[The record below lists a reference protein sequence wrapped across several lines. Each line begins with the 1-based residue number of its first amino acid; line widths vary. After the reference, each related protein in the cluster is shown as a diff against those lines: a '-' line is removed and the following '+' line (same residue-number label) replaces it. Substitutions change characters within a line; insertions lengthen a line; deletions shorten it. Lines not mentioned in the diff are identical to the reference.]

1 MRAGD
6 KNMRLLRITTALSA
20 FLVALLLMPALANA
34 GRIKDV
40 ARWEGVEANPIVG
53 IGVVV
58 GLQGTG
64 DGGLATRE
72 MLRNAMSALEMEI
85 DPSALKSKNAAL
97 VSVTASLP
105 PFARQGNR
113 IDVTVSSLGDARA
126 LTGGTLLA
134 TTLRDVEGRAVWAV
148 AQGPLVIG
156 GFAAAA
162 GGGGRQKNHTTTGR
176 VPSGAKVVREIAPAL
191 LNRDVLRLSLRDA
204 DFSTAVSVSMAI
216 NARVLG
222 DFAHALDSGTV
233 EVKVPAQYQGR
244 VPELVAALDI
254 LNVVVDAPARV
265 VVNERTG
272 TVVMGSQVR
281 IAPVAVAHGGLSIEV
296 DTDVG
301 VSQPGALSGGD
312 TVIVADTDVSIEEEA
327 ADLQILGG
335 VSIGEVVGS
344 LNQLGVSPRDLISIL
359 QAIRAAGALDAEI
372 EVL

>member
-1 MRAGD
+1 
-6 KNMRLLRITTALSA
+6 MRLLRITTALSA
-20 FLVALLLMPALANA
+20 FLVALLLVPALANA

-156 GFAAAA
+156 GFSAAA

-176 VPSGAKVVREIAPAL
+176 VPSGAKVVREITPAL

-204 DFSTAVSVSMAI
+204 DFSTAVSVSRAI

-222 DFAHALDSGTV
+222 DFSHALDSGTV
-233 EVKVPAQYQGR
+233 EVKVPAQYLGR
-244 VPELVAALDI
+244 VPELVAALDS
-254 LNVVVDAPARV
+254 LHVVVDAPARV

-301 VSQPGALSGGD
+301 VSQPGALSGGK
-312 TVIVADTDVSIEEEA
+312 TVIVEDTDVSIEEET

>member
-1 MRAGD
+1 MKLMRF
-6 KNMRLLRITTALSA
+6 TTALSVVLA
-20 FLVALLLMPALANA
+20 VLVLLPSLALA

-85 DPSALKSKNAAL
+85 DPKALKSKNAAI
-97 VSVTASLP
+97 VSVTGTLP
-105 PFARQGNR
+105 PFARRGNR
-113 IDVTVSSLGDARA
+113 IDVTVASLGDARA

-148 AQGPLVIG
+148 AQGPLAIG
-156 GFAAAA
+156 GFAAGGA
-162 GGGGRQKNHTTTGR
+162 GGGRQKNHTTTGR
-176 VPSGAKVVREIAPAL
+176 IPGGAKVVREIAPNL
-191 LNRDVLRLSLRDA
+191 LDRDTLRLALREA
-204 DFSTAVSVSMAI
+204 DFTTAVGIARSI
-216 NARVLG
+216 NGKVLG
-222 DFAHALDSGTV
+222 DFAHAVDSGTV
-233 EVKVPAQYQGR
+233 QVKVPPQYQGR
-244 VPELVAALDI
+244 VPELVAFLEG
-254 LNVVVDAPARV
+254 LRVTVDGPARV

-272 TVVMGSQVR
+272 TVVMGSHVR

-301 VSQPGALSGGD
+301 VSQPGAFSSGE
-312 TVIVADTDVSIEEEA
+312 TVVVEDTDVSVEEEIA
-327 ADLQILGG
+327 EMRILGG

-344 LNQLGVSPRDLISIL
+344 LNQLGVAPRDLISIL

>member
-1 MRAGD
+1 MKLTRSTAA
-6 KNMRLLRITTALSA
+6 LLVILA
-20 FLVALLLMPALANA
+20 ALLLLPSLASA

-53 IGVVV
+53 VGVVV

-85 DPSALKSKNAAL
+85 DPKSLKSKNAAL
-97 VSVTASLP
+97 VTVTATLP

-113 IDVTVSSLGDARA
+113 IDVTVSSLGDARS

-134 TTLRDVEGRAVWAV
+134 TTLRDVEGRTVWAV
-148 AQGPLVIG
+148 SQGSLVIG

-162 GGGGRQKNHTTTGR
+162 GGGGRQKNHTTTARIPG
-176 VPSGAKVVREIAPAL
+176 GAKVVREIAPAV
-191 LNRDVLRLSLRDA
+191 LNRDTLRLALREA
-204 DFSTAVSVSMAI
+204 DFTTAVRMARSI
-216 NARVLG
+216 NRKVLG

-233 EVKVPAQYQGR
+233 EVKVPPQYQGR
-244 VPELVAALDI
+244 VPELAAALDSLLVI
-254 LNVVVDAPARV
+254 VDVPARV

-272 TVVMGSQVR
+272 TVVMGGQVR

-301 VSQPGALSGGD
+301 VSQPGALSGGETVVVKD
-312 TVIVADTDVSIEEEA
+312 TNVEVKEETG
-327 ADLQILGG
+327 DLQILGG

>member
-1 MRAGD
+1 MRH
-6 KNMRLLRITTALSA
+6 T
-20 FLVALLLMPALANA
+20 LVISALASLVLA
-34 GRIKDV
+34 STLLPSSGEAARIKDV
-40 ARWEGVEANPIVG
+40 ARWEGVESNPIVG
-53 IGVVV
+53 VGVVV

-72 MLRNAMSALEMEI
+72 MLRNAMSALEMEV
-85 DPSALKSKNAAL
+85 DPEALKSKNAAL
-97 VSVTASLP
+97 VTVTASLP
-105 PFARQGNR
+105 PFARQGNT

-134 TTLRDVEGRAVWAV
+134 TTLRDVEGRSVWAV

-156 GFAAAA
+156 GFSAAA

-176 VPSGAKVVREIAPAL
+176 VPGGAKVVREIAPNL
-191 LNRDVLRLSLRDA
+191 LARQRLRLSLRAA
-204 DFSTAVSVSMAI
+204 DFSTAVSISRAV

-222 DFAHALDSGTV
+222 DFAQALDSGTV
-233 EVKVPAQYQGR
+233 EVNVPPQYQGR
-244 VPELVAALDI
+244 VPELVAALDG
-254 LNVVVDAPARV
+254 LEVTVDTPARV

-281 IAPVAVAHGGLSIEV
+281 IAPVAVAHGGLSISV

-301 VSQPGALSGGD
+301 VSQPGAFSGGETVAISD
-312 TVIVADTDVSIEEEA
+312 TEVQVEEEQ

-344 LNQLGVSPRDLISIL
+344 LNQLGVAPRDLISIL

>member
-1 MRAGD
+1 MSAGD
-6 KNMRLLRITTALSA
+6 MNMRLLRITTALSA
-20 FLVALLLMPALANA
+20 FLVALLLVPALANA

-156 GFAAAA
+156 GFSAAA

-176 VPSGAKVVREIAPAL
+176 VPSGAKVVREITPAL
-191 LNRDVLRLSLRDA
+191 LNRGVLRLSLRDA
-204 DFSTAVSVSMAI
+204 DFSTAVSVSRVI

-244 VPELVAALDI
+244 VPELVAALDS

-301 VSQPGALSGGD
+301 VSQPGALSGGE
-312 TVIVADTDVSIEEEA
+312 TVIVEDTDVSIEEET

>member
-1 MRAGD
+1 MRI
-6 KNMRLLRITTALSA
+6 NRTTTALSA
-20 FLVALLLMPALANA
+20 FLVALLLLPSLANA

-85 DPSALKSKNAAL
+85 DPKALKSKNAAI
-97 VSVTASLP
+97 VSVSGTLP
-105 PFARQGNR
+105 PFARRGNR
-113 IDVTVSSLGDARA
+113 IDVTVASLGDARA

-134 TTLRDVEGRAVWAV
+134 TTLRDVEGRSVWAV
-148 AQGPLVIG
+148 AQGPLAIG
-156 GFAAAA
+156 GFAASG

-176 VPSGAKVVREIAPAL
+176 VPGGAKVVREIAPML
-191 LNRDVLRLSLRDA
+191 LNRTTLRLALREA
-204 DFSTAVSVSMAI
+204 DFGTAVRIARSI
-216 NARVLG
+216 NAKVLG
-222 DFAHALDSGTV
+222 DFAHALDAGTV

-244 VPELVAALDI
+244 VPELVAALEGI
-254 LNVVVDAPARV
+254 RVRVDSPARV

-296 DTDVG
+296 DTNVG
-301 VSQPGALSGGD
+301 VSQPGALSGGQ
-312 TVIVADTDVSIEEEA
+312 TVTVVDTDVTVEEEPA
-327 ADLQILGG
+327 EIQILGG

>member
-1 MRAGD
+1 
-6 KNMRLLRITTALSA
+6 MRLMRITTALSA
-20 FLVALLLMPALANA
+20 FLVALLLLPSLADA

-40 ARWEGVEANPIVG
+40 TRWEGVESNPIVG
-53 IGVVV
+53 IGIVV

-85 DPSALKSKNAAL
+85 NPQVLNSKNAAL

-105 PFARQGNR
+105 PFARKGNH

-176 VPSGAKVVREIAPAL
+176 VPSGAKVVREIIPEL
-191 LNRDVLRLSLRDA
+191 LDRDTLRLSLRDA
-204 DFSTAVSVSMAI
+204 DFTTAVLVSKAI
-216 NARVLG
+216 NAKVLG
-222 DFAHALDSGTV
+222 DFAHAVDSGTV
-233 EVKVPAQYQGR
+233 EVKVPLQYQGR
-244 VPELVAALDI
+244 VPELMAALDG
-254 LNVVVDAPARV
+254 LHVVVDSPARV

-301 VSQPGALSGGD
+301 VSQPGAFSNGE
-312 TVIVADTDVSIEEEA
+312 TVAITDTDVVIEEEA

-359 QAIRAAGALDAEI
+359 QAIRAAGALDAEL

>member
-1 MRAGD
+1 
-6 KNMRLLRITTALSA
+6 MRLLRITTALSA
-20 FLVALLLMPALANA
+20 FLVVLLLVPALANA

-156 GFAAAA
+156 GFSAAA

-176 VPSGAKVVREIAPAL
+176 VPSGAKVVREITPAL

-204 DFSTAVSVSMAI
+204 DFSTAVSVSRVI

-301 VSQPGALSGGD
+301 VSQPGALSGGE
-312 TVIVADTDVSIEEEA
+312 TVIVEDTDVSIEEET